1 MMKKLLSEK
10 GKRITGLVLIIIS
23 IIMVAS
29 FIMPYLSAKGDYKKY
44 LKDYATEMNTE
55 EIEMTNAD
63 AVNVSL
69 YEFFRIYQYGWSH
82 GQQKEVSALY
92 TIMIGI
98 VVVLSILILISAL
111 CRKPIAVIIFDI
123 FQILVFRILASEFKI
138 LGLVKNGRYVFGV
151 GYYIYYLSFIVA
163 IVLAVVLLII
173 KINEKKLKRTIEKME
188 E

>member
-23 IIMVAS
+23 IIMVVS

-69 YEFFRIYQYGWSH
+69 YEFFRDISVWMVSWTTKRSISIIYDYDWHCGCIINTNINIS
-82 GQQKEVSALY
+82 
-92 TIMIGI
+92 IM
-98 VVVLSILILISAL
+98 
-111 CRKPIAVIIFDI
+111 
-123 FQILVFRILASEFKI
+123 
-138 LGLVKNGRYVFGV
+138 
-151 GYYIYYLSFIVA
+151 
-163 IVLAVVLLII
+163 
-173 KINEKKLKRTIEKME
+173 
-188 E
+188 